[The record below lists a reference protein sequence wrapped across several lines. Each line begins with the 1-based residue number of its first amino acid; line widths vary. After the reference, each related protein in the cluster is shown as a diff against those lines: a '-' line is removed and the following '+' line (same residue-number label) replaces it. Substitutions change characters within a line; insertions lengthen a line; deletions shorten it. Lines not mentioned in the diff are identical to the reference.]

1 MRKSNII
8 FIKKY
13 FRFYFISIILSIIA
27 ILSLITI
34 EYESFFL
41 KIISLSFSFFIIGIS
56 IGSYALISI
65 RDLCL
70 TNSNYAERMN
80 HIGLFIP
87 LILVISFLLKV
98 AINFIFL
105 ILKDW
110 FNFETFYF
118 YFFMAFIYFIFNL
131 LGYYLQEN
139 NELRKI
145 DLPQSICQLLKRIR
159 IWSFILL
166 FLICK
171 IEKLFWQIIFAV
183 KAYEYYDDTK
193 EGIKEL
199 KLHDFSSFIIF
210 FPPIIFGYIHDKYE
224 FEGFKRILYLGC
236 FINILTCSY
245 SFFLMYNEKNIIQ
258 DNVIYI
264 LSIINEIFRSGNY
277 AMFLPEIIK
286 KFEIKNLLIISG
298 LVSSSIIIIQFLE
311 ILLTD
316 YFQKNNNLLL
326 FNEIGILL
334 GFQIFCSFFI
344 IFLLYVRVVNEN
356 LGMEKPMK
364 TSNVKVKD
372 INFKIDSEEED
383 DNIDEQNYI
392 NSENKNNI
400 GNIIDNIDENNIK
413 ITNKE
418 NDNKEQIDDNKSY
431 HLLN

>member
-27 ILSLITI
+27 ILSLINI

-139 NELRKI
+139 NELRK
-145 DLPQSICQLLKRIR
+145 
-159 IWSFILL
+159 
-166 FLICK
+166 
-171 IEKLFWQIIFAV
+171 
-183 KAYEYYDDTK
+183 T
-193 EGIKEL
+193 
-199 KLHDFSSFIIF
+199 
-210 FPPIIFGYIHDKYE
+210 
-224 FEGFKRILYLGC
+224 
-236 FINILTCSY
+236 
-245 SFFLMYNEKNIIQ
+245 
-258 DNVIYI
+258 
-264 LSIINEIFRSGNY
+264 
-277 AMFLPEIIK
+277 IIK
-286 KFEIKNLLIISG
+286 KN
-298 LVSSSIIIIQFLE
+298 
-311 ILLTD
+311 
-316 YFQKNNNLLL
+316 
-326 FNEIGILL
+326 
-334 GFQIFCSFFI
+334 
-344 IFLLYVRVVNEN
+344 
-356 LGMEKPMK
+356 
-364 TSNVKVKD
+364 
-372 INFKIDSEEED
+372 
-383 DNIDEQNYI
+383 
-392 NSENKNNI
+392 
-400 GNIIDNIDENNIK
+400 
-413 ITNKE
+413 
-418 NDNKEQIDDNKSY
+418 
-431 HLLN
+431 